1 LFDRERVARKSGER
15 VSFKWVGVMQ
25 ELLENHLAE
34 KTKFLFQVWLG
45 LETRRNKLTF
55 AKQPLLT

>member
-34 KTKFLFQVWLG
+34 KTKFLFQV
-45 LETRRNKLTF
+45 
-55 AKQPLLT
+55 

>member
-25 ELLENHLAE
+25 ELLENHFAE
-34 KTKFLFQVWLG
+34 KNKFLFEV
-45 LETRRNKLTF
+45 
-55 AKQPLLT
+55 